1 MADGIT
7 NSLDIDVSKFQEMVE
22 DRGAWHIAVHGVTN
36 PRYDL
41 VTEQQ
46 KVLSMCF
53 KKLP

>member
-22 DRGAWHIAVHGVTN
+22 DRGTWHIAVHGVTN

-46 KVLSMCF
+46 KALSMCF